1 MRLAELSAR
10 SGLPTATI
18 KYYLRLG
25 LLAPGRTESSTW
37 ASYDDGHLRRLALVC
52 ALTDVAGLSLDGVRQ
67 VLTAVDDESKPL
79 HDSLG
84 TAQWLL
90 SPAPETEPS
99 EDSLARV
106 DALVERHGWTLAD
119 GGPLRA
125 RLAGQLDTLAGLD
138 FPATDDLLDTYAS
151 SLRPIV
157 ELEVSRMPTD
167 DRTLAVERVVVGTL
181 LHEPVIGSIRRM
193 LGEVV
198 SAETIRARER

>member
-37 ASYDDGHLRRLALVC
+37 ASYDDRHLRRLALVR

-67 VLTAVDDESKPL
+67 VLTAVDDESTPL

-90 SPAPETEPS
+90 SPAPETQPS

-138 FPATDDLLDTYAS
+138 FPARTSCSTPTPPPSGRSSSSRCHAS
-151 SLRPIV
+151 RPTTGPV
-157 ELEVSRMPTD
+157 RWSAWWSARCSTSR
-167 DRTLAVERVVVGTL
+167 
-181 LHEPVIGSIRRM
+181 
-193 LGEVV
+193 
-198 SAETIRARER
+198 

>member
-1 MRLAELSAR
+1 MA
-10 SGLPTATI
+10 
-18 KYYLRLG
+18 
-25 LLAPGRTESSTW
+25 
-37 ASYDDGHLRRLALVC
+37 AL
-52 ALTDVAGLSLDGVRQ
+52 
-67 VLTAVDDESKPL
+67 
-79 HDSLG
+79 
-84 TAQWLL
+84 
-90 SPAPETEPS
+90 PAPETEPS

-138 FPATDDLLDTYAS
+138 FPATDELLDTYAT

-157 ELEVSRMPTD
+157 ELEVSRIPTD
-167 DRTLAVERVVVGTL
+167 DRTRAVERVVVGTL

-198 SAETIRARER
+198 SAETILARER